1 MEVKTR
7 KIVLSLIV
15 GSLVI
20 GAGCAGIP
28 SDDDV
33 DRELLLVNQDNT
45 DHAIVVEIHDG
56 SELVYSDGRTID
68 AETDTNLAQF
78 NQTGEFDVTVTVD
91 GKSTTV
97 SHTFE
102 SASDSVEVA
111 NIGIDNDG
119 QVTIE

>member
-1 MEVKTR
+1 METKTR
-7 KIVLSLIV
+7 KIVLGLLV

-20 GAGCAGIP
+20 GAGCAGILP
-28 SDDDV
+28 DDDV

-45 DHAIVVEIHDG
+45 DHAVVVEIHDG
-56 SELVYSDGRTID
+56 SKLVYSDGRTID

-78 NQTGEFDVTVTVD
+78 NQTGEYDVTVAVD
-91 GKSTTV
+91 GESTTV

-102 SASDSVEVA
+102 SATDSVEVA

-119 QVTIE
+119 QITVE

>member
-1 MEVKTR
+1 MEINTR
-7 KIVLSLIV
+7 KIVLSLVV

-20 GAGCAGIP
+20 GAGCAGIL

-33 DRELLLVNQDNT
+33 DRDLLLVNQDNS
-45 DHAIVVEIHDG
+45 DHAVVVEIHDG

-78 NQTGEFDVTVTVD
+78 NQTGEYDVTVTVD
-91 GKSTTV
+91 GEATTI

-102 SASDSVEVA
+102 SDSDPAEVT

>member
-1 MEVKTR
+1 MEITIR
-7 KIVLSLIV
+7 KIVLSLLV

-28 SDDDV
+28 SDDV

-56 SELVYSDGRTID
+56 SELVYSDGRTIE
-68 AETDTNLAQF
+68 AETDTKLARF
-78 NQTGEFDVTVTVD
+78 DQTGEYDVTVAVD
-91 GKSTTV
+91 GESTTV

-102 SASDSVEVA
+102 SASDSVEVV
-111 NIGIDNDG
+111 NVGIDNDG
-119 QVTIE
+119 QVTVE

>member
-1 MEVKTR
+1 MEIKTR

-28 SDDDV
+28 SDDV

-68 AETDTNLAQF
+68 AETDTNLDQF
-78 NQTGEFDVTVTVD
+78 NQSGEFDVTMTVD
-91 GKSTTV
+91 GESTTV

-102 SASDSVEVA
+102 SASDSVEVT

-119 QVTIE
+119 EVTIE